1 MILNWV
7 IVYHRETY
15 LTGGGSK
22 DMSLELKSSLL
33 RELHELEALE
43 AAIDNEIVD
52 YFEGISSNKSISLVS
67 TTDDGGTTS
76 TIASDL
82 CNSLTNTNERIVSF
96 NPFYEAM
103 TQESKKLAVQI
114 NECCKISD
122 RMSSIVRRLDLMQM
136 HAQEALAC
144 TEDIMNL
151 KECKI
156 KMKTAIDEGN
166 LPLAVSI
173 VRQVQKIDIETAKAC
188 DDYGVIQNQEK
199 DLRVLV
205 QREFSKAMEVSD
217 IKGVMILCPL
227 LQTLGLEVEARDEFI
242 NFIERT
248 VFIAVSAD
256 AVTIQT
262 NDAAT
267 GYAQAL
273 SNIFN
278 STYLILQQYLPI
290 VLQGMESSYGDIYF
304 IRRLHSKCE
313 KEAGILLKRYM
324 KYRNTK
330 ELIPTSTSTNSKLI
344 PSDLHVIL
352 DELAL
357 LIQYCCTYSKYLKK
371 LCASSEERVR
381 ATTSGSTKMTVFSST
396 TDFDKMVDE
405 LINRYYFEG
414 ESWLL
419 KSGVRSVVLNH
430 VNDDS
435 NVSDQSNTGLDE
447 CFFVLQRCSHRAI
460 ATNNIHA
467 ACAVLHLINDV
478 LNTELLNKA
487 NDLIG
492 VATTKICNTT
502 LESLSKY
509 LKSTTNATADDEMNL
524 AKGVSKALSLVGVT
538 NSSASSSLVANEDDP
553 YGVADY
559 IESFNTIETIS
570 RYIDRFNRDVG
581 ISASSVFVSDVETDR
596 LASPTAASANN
607 SNKNR
612 TRSVS
617 DVDKIPSVVNITK
630 AMTSN
635 ELDKLSLC
643 KEDFDRSKQAY
654 LQLLKSGYDTI
665 VGHSKKTLKDIIFHL
680 LGKNGPYGGVKFDLS
695 DDRFD
700 GQPALSLY
708 PRLLTLPFETLISVC
723 TTGLSETNKD
733 NLVALLADA
742 SCERLEQFIMQSTFR
757 FAGSLKLEECVRAI
771 TTLFTRASSVPIR
784 GKFSRLREI
793 LVILTHDSSTNNL
806 VNENFTHLTMNEVK
820 YIKSLRVDS

>member
-1 MILNWV
+1 
-7 IVYHRETY
+7 
-15 LTGGGSK
+15 
-22 DMSLELKSSLL
+22 MSAELKTSLL
-33 RELHELEALE
+33 RELRELEALE
-43 AAIDNEIVD
+43 AAIDGEIVD
-52 YFEGISSNKSISLVS
+52 YFEGIASNKSISL
-67 TTDDGGTTS
+67 TCNTDDGGTS
-76 TIASDL
+76 NTIASDL
-82 CNSLTNTNERIVSF
+82 CNSLMNTNERIVSF

-103 TQESKKLAVQI
+103 TQESKKLAMQI
-114 NECCKISD
+114 SECCKISD
-122 RMSSIVRRLDLMQM
+122 RMSTIVRRLDLMQM

-156 KMKTAIDEGN
+156 KMKSAIDEGN

-188 DDYGVIQNQEK
+188 DDYNIIQTQEK
-199 DLRVLV
+199 DLRSLV
-205 QREFSKAMEVSD
+205 QKEFSKSMEVND
-217 IKGVMILCPL
+217 IKGVMTICPL

-330 ELIPTSTSTNSKLI
+330 ELIPTSSSTNSKLI

-357 LIQYCCTYSKYLKK
+357 LIQYCCTYSKYLKT
-371 LCASSEERVR
+371 LCTNSEERVR
-381 ATTSGSTKMTVFSST
+381 ANTIGTTKMTVFSSS

-419 KSGVRSVVLNH
+419 KTGVKSVVLNRM
-430 VNDDS
+430 NDD
-435 NVSDQSNTGLDE
+435 NNISDQSNTGLDE

-478 LNTELLNKA
+478 LNTELFSKA
-487 NDLIG
+487 TDLIG
-492 VATTKICNTT
+492 VAATKISNTAI
-502 LESLSKY
+502 ECLSKY
-509 LKSTTNATADDEMNL
+509 LKSTNNAAQDDEMNL

-538 NSSASSSLVANEDDP
+538 NNTNASSTVTNDDDP
-553 YGVADY
+553 YGVVDY

-570 RYIDRFNRDVG
+570 RYIERFNRDVG
-581 ISASSVFVSDVETDR
+581 ISASAVFVSDIETAR
-596 LASPTAASANN
+596 PASPSANN
-607 SNKNR
+607 VNNQQKNR
-612 TRSVS
+612 SRSIS
-617 DVDKIPSVVNITK
+617 DVDKIPSVVNVNK
-630 AMTSN
+630 SMTSN

-643 KEDFDRSKQAY
+643 KEDFDRSKQLY
-654 LQLLKSGYDTI
+654 LQLLKSGYDSI
-665 VGHSKKTLKDIIFHL
+665 VGNTKKTLKDIIFHL

-700 GQPALSLY
+700 TQPALSLY

-723 TTGLSETNKD
+723 THGLSETNKD
-733 NLVALLADA
+733 SLVALLADA
-742 SCERLEQFIMQSTFR
+742 SCERLEQYITQSSFR

-771 TTLFTRASSVPIR
+771 TTLYTRSSTVPVR

-793 LVILTHDSSTNNL
+793 LVILTHDTSTNSSL
-806 VNENFTHLTMNEVK
+806 VNENFSHLTMNEVK
-820 YIKSLRVDS
+820 NIKSLRVDS